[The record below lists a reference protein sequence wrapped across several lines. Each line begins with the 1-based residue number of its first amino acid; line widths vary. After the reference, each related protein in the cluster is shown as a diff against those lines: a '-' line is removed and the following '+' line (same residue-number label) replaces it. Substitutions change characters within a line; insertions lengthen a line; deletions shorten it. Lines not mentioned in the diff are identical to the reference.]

1 MTTTISSEYIYIYQ
15 NQELN
20 IFWSSNNIDW
30 VQIDTVTDW
39 KVSIQTTSSVNSCSV
54 IFLTD
59 IKIKNVSN
67 TFTILGQ
74 NGTIN
79 LDGGNFSFTISID
92 DVSGSSGNSSG
103 QWPGLIKTIDNLT
116 HVLNISNFV
125 MRSESNTTLLINSGY
140 LCQYDFCKNSNCN
153 LTVSNCTNYG
163 IINNQYCG
171 GLFGTY
177 FCNSSQSII
186 NISNCTNQGSIY
198 TGGAAGL
205 FGANAFYDCNATVN
219 IYNCI
224 NTASMTSNGCCGF
237 FAGDAAFVSGGNQTR
252 KIQNCVNTGDIS
264 GENCAGFTKHIYE
277 VLYYNCYSN
286 GQLSGNGSASFAQ
299 ISDNSSNLVNNCYVL
314 YGVFPRSGNNL
325 YTPNGNWNLE
335 NALNNLKTISDP
347 PVWVYD
353 KTDNVTDTTQ
363 PFVLYSMYPNYDVVS
378 SPELSILPIET
389 KTILSPPFNLNIT
402 TLSTAAITYTLTNPI
417 ATIAVGE
424 NNVST
429 VTITGVGST
438 DITAV
443 QSSSTNY
450 NSDTTTVTLTVLNA
464 NTMTFADILAT
475 VGDADKTLTAS
486 STNTNGPTITYVSDN
501 TSVGSV
507 NGSTLTIGGNGTA
520 NITAT
525 QQADSNYDGAE
536 KTAILTVLDEN
547 TMTFADIF
555 ATVGDADKTLSA
567 ITTNTN
573 GPTITYVSDNT
584 SVGSVNGTTL
594 TIGGKGTAN
603 ITATQQADSNYDG
616 AEKTVILTV
625 LDENTMTFAD
635 IFATVGDA
643 DKTLSATTTNTNGPI
658 ITYVSDNTSVG
669 SVNGSTL
676 TIGVKG
682 TANITATQQADS
694 NYDGAEN
701 TAILT
706 VLNANYGGYLLYDTS
721 SGSAIVI
728 GAKYSIYNLE
738 IPSQDGVFTVIG
750 IKDSAFLN
758 GLTTSGTLSGTIE
771 FPPTLAFI
779 GASAFQG
786 CSELSGYLKLPE
798 SITSIGKSA
807 FLGCGFTGALT
818 LPPLLE
824 VLEEGVFDRCSFTSL
839 APPTNLRSIGAYVFY
854 DNPMFVYDF
863 TQCEQLIYIDPSAFN
878 MSGRYDFL
886 DINVYVTAFTYE
898 RIRNIPFPKYVKL
911 HTGVPVSNICFIAG
925 TLVETDQG
933 NLPIET
939 LTRKNTL
946 RGQPIQV
953 TKSKHDDP
961 YLVKIQAYAFTDIPT
976 KDTYMSMNH
985 RVYFNHDRVKARDL
999 VNGDTITFVDYTGEP
1014 LYNLLVK
1021 AHTSMLVYGLRVE
1034 TLDPKSVI
1042 ALLYTS
1048 KLSPNQKTILIEKM
1062 NRQTEYDDLVIHLK
1076 RNQ

>member
-536 KTAILTVLDEN
+536 KTAILTVLNAN

-555 ATVGDADKTLSA
+555 ATVGDADKTLTASS
-567 ITTNTN
+567 TNIN
-573 GPTITYVSDNT
+573 GSTITYVSDNI

-594 TIGGKGTAN
+594 TIGG
-603 ITATQQADSNYDG
+603 
-616 AEKTVILTV
+616 
-625 LDENTMTFAD
+625 
-635 IFATVGDA
+635 
-643 DKTLSATTTNTNGPI
+643 
-658 ITYVSDNTSVG
+658 
-669 SVNGSTL
+669 
-676 TIGVKG
+676 KG